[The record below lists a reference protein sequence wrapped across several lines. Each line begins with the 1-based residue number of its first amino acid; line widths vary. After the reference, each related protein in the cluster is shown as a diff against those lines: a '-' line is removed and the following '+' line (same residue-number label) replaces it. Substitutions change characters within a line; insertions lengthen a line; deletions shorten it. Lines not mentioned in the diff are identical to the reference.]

1 MLLALPILSLSET
14 TYLEPLEL
22 ILSSHLILA
31 TCSALLLP
39 YLLASNTEH
48 TLASIANT
56 DVLSQLFNRR
66 GFFIKGKNALSLPL
80 YQNKNISL
88 ILLDID
94 FFKRVND
101 TYGHEA
107 GDQAI
112 KWIAFSM

>member
-1 MLLALPILSLSET
+1 MVTSFIIAGLYLFSAYIITTMSFVATLQKKALITCFLIHSLLMFVQTVLLALPILSLSET

-66 GFFIKGKNALSLPL
+66 GFL
-80 YQNKNISL
+80 
-88 ILLDID
+88 
-94 FFKRVND
+94 
-101 TYGHEA
+101 
-107 GDQAI
+107 
-112 KWIAFSM
+112 